1 MLPKN
6 CLMTSKKTAAQKRT
20 KAPRNSDRTKQFDKD
35 WERLSASGCYDM
47 RRLKE
52 AASRLLAECGLSM
65 SDGIRLFLRQVVT
78 QRGLPFEVKAPNATT
93 IAAMDEART
102 ITQARFHT
110 AQELF
115 DDLEKD
121 GSAKAN

>member
-1 MLPKN
+1 MLN
-6 CLMTSKKTAAQKRT
+6 SIKTTDVRT
-20 KAPRNSDRTKQFDKD
+20 RIEP
-35 WERLSASGCYDM
+35 E
-47 RRLKE
+47 LKE
-52 AASRLLAECGLSM
+52 AASKLLAECGLSM

-102 ITQARFHT
+102 MAQARFHT

-115 DDLEKD
+115 DDLEKN
-121 GSAKAN
+121 GSAKTN